1 MLTTDKILES
11 TATTDL
17 FTELNDE
24 KAETISGGA
33 EVFRIRNRTN
43 ATVRYTIDG
52 TRASLR
58 ASLPGG
64 SALWRAFS
72 GGIVSFDKDIRSNV
86 NQNQKYNLANGQVY
100 QFQYN
105 KQTRNPYDID
115 LYRVV

>member
-1 MLTTDKILES
+1 MLTTDKILEI

-33 EVFRIRNRTN
+33 EVFTIRNRTN
-43 ATVRYTIDG
+43 ASIRYTVDDVLVPPFG
-52 TRASLR
+52 SR
-58 ASLPGG
+58 PGG
-64 SALWRAFS
+64 SARWRTS
-72 GGIVSFDKDIRSNV
+72 RGGTVSFDKDIRRNV